1 MPRKPT
7 SLTIFVFFLFQILCA
22 VVSLGQ
28 VSEVKDRTHAN
39 TPRISEEK
47 FVVIN
52 GIDQWVTIKGDS
64 SRPVILFLHGG
75 PGSTMSP
82 YSDGLY
88 QAWEKDFVIVHWD
101 QRGAGRTY
109 GRSAPEELTPE
120 FLNANPLTLEQ
131 MAEDGVALS
140 EYLLEYLQKDKLIL
154 FGTSWGSALG
164 VATATMRPDLF
175 YAYVGHSQIVNPASD
190 EGLYD
195 KVLQLATAASD
206 SVSLEKLDEIGR
218 PPYDR
223 ARTVGQLWRIVKK
236 YEHPNSQPAPES
248 WFVPSPPYDNA
259 EDDQSRNDGD
269 DYSFVNFVGD
279 KVLGVAAMRTEID
292 FLKTGL
298 SFEIPVYFIQG
309 EEDILT
315 PMESTRLYFDRLK
328 APQKE
333 YVLLPNTAHGFNQK
347 VIDAQYAIFKSIKT
361 EQ

>member
-7 SLTIFVFFLFQILCA
+7 SLIISVFCLFQIFCS

-28 VSEVKDRTHAN
+28 VSEVNDRPRTQAL
-39 TPRISEEK
+39 RISEEK

-52 GIDQWVTIKGDS
+52 GIEQWVTIKGDS
-64 SRPVILFLHGG
+64 SKPVILFLHGG

-88 QAWEKDFVIVHWD
+88 QTWEKDFVIVQWD

-120 FLNANPLTLEQ
+120 FLRANPLTLEQ

-164 VATATMRPDLF
+164 VATATKRPDLF

-236 YEHPNSQPAPES
+236 YEYQNSQPAPES
-248 WFVPSPPYDNA
+248 WFVPSPPYYNA
-259 EDDQSRNDGD
+259 EDDQNRNDGD

-298 SFEIPVYFIQG
+298 RFAIPVYFIQG

-328 APQKE
+328 APHKE

-347 VIDAQYAIFKSIKT
+347 VIDTQYAIFKSIKT
-361 EQ
+361 KQ